1 MNENETQD
9 LSTNTAPAA
18 EGVVV
23 VTLDYPIKRGDT
35 DIKGITLRKPLAGQ
49 LRGIKLGE
57 LLNLDVSSVQVLLPR
72 ISTPTLLPHEV
83 AQLDPADLA
92 ELSIKVATFFAR
104 KSTREAYQNL

>member
-9 LSTNTAPAA
+9 LSTNTAHAA

-35 DIKGITLRKPLAGQ
+35 DIKEITLRKPLAGH

-83 AQLDPADLA
+83 ERLDPADLA

>member
-1 MNENETQD
+1 MNENETKD
-9 LSTNTAPAA
+9 LSAGTTPVV
-18 EGVVV
+18 EGVEV
-23 VTLDYPIKRGDT
+23 VTLDFPIKRGDT
-35 DIKGITLRKPLAGQ
+35 EVKEITLRKPLTGQ

-57 LLNLDVSSVQVLLPR
+57 LLNLDVASVQMLLPR

-83 AQLDPADLA
+83 AQIDPADIA

>member
-1 MNENETQD
+1 MNENETKD
-9 LSTNTAPAA
+9 LNASTAPVV
-18 EGVVV
+18 EGVEV

-35 DIKGITLRKPLAGQ
+35 KVTAITLRKPLAGQ

-57 LLNLDVSSVQVLLPR
+57 LLNLDVSSVQMLLPR

-83 AQLDPADLA
+83 AQLDPADIA

-104 KSTREAYQNL
+104 KSTREAYQTL